1 MRTMPETNPTLLI
14 TGAGSGMG
22 QECALYL
29 AARGYRVFGT
39 VLHSVERNE
48 LCQEASQRGVSLTA
62 VPMDVTKP
70 EDVQSTVDSVL
81 SQAGSIDGVIQFAG
95 IGLRGFFEDLTLDE
109 VRRVFEVNVFGAMA
123 VAQAVL
129 PHMRKNRRGRLI
141 FVSSAAGRMGT
152 MSISGYASSKFALE
166 GLAECLAQEVRPF
179 DIWVSLLE
187 PGLIWTPHFTV
198 NRNRARRATDP
209 ASPYYLWFCQHEK
222 LVDDILA
229 RRRFTA
235 ADAARVVHGILRARH
250 PRLRYVVG
258 PGAKLVFKLRSLL
271 PGEWFEQAYWGV
283 VRRKVTRPREQATRL
298 S

>member
-1 MRTMPETNPTLLI
+1 MPTTEAAPALLI

-29 AARGYRVFGT
+29 ASRGYRVFGT
-39 VLHSVERNE
+39 VLNDAEDKA
-48 LCQEASQRGVSLTA
+48 LCQEASQRAVRVTV
-62 VPMDVTKP
+62 VPMDVTKAG
-70 EDVQSTVDSVL
+70 DVQSGVDSVL
-81 SQAGSIDGVIQFAG
+81 SQVARIDGLIQFAG
-95 IGLRGFFEDLTLDE
+95 LGLRGFFEDLTLDE

-129 PHMRKNRRGRLI
+129 PHMRSNRHGRLI

-166 GLAECLAQEVRPF
+166 GMAECLAQEVRPF
-179 DIWVSLLE
+179 GIWVSLLE

-229 RRRFTA
+229 RRRFTTT
-235 ADAARVVHGILRARH
+235 DAARVVHGILRARR

-258 PGAKLVFKLRSLL
+258 PGAKLIFRLRSLL
-271 PGEWFEQAYWGV
+271 PGEWFEQAYWAV
-283 VRRKVTRPREQATRL
+283 VRRKVTRPGEQSTRL